1 MMADST
7 TFCIFGVTGDLSH
20 SKLTPALFSLFM
32 KEKLPESFQIL
43 GTGRREWSHERLRS
57 SLEEGVRE
65 ILGDEFERGP
75 WAQFAERIFYQK
87 FDLKEESA
95 YSDFTSAL
103 AKVEPSDTN
112 RLYYL
117 ATPPWLFEDIVNALD
132 DAGCLQET
140 RGWQRVVVEKPFG
153 YDLESARSLNRSM
166 REHLSEAQIY
176 RIDHYL
182 GKETVQN
189 LLVFRFANAMFE
201 PIWNRNYID
210 HVQITVAE
218 KEGVGGRAG
227 YYDGVG
233 ILRDMFQN
241 HLLQL
246 LSLIAMEPPASF
258 DAQAIRDERAKVLA
272 AVRASDQFD
281 LARDTVRGQYEGY
294 KDESEQI
301 AEGSST
307 STYAALKLAIDNWRW
322 QGVPFYLRS
331 GKGLARKSTEIIIQ
345 FKDPPHLMF
354 PLPEDYRY
362 RSNLLS
368 ICIQPDEGFH
378 LRFEAKVPDTVAE
391 MRSVEMDFHYA
402 DSFGEVTIPDAYE
415 RLLLDALGGDMSLFI
430 RSDQIEI
437 SWRIMDPIIQG
448 WEQGA
453 GPPLER
459 YAMGSWGPREADY
472 LLARAGR
479 KWRLI
484 CEHCE

>member
-1 MMADST
+1 M
-7 TFCIFGVTGDLSH
+7 
-20 SKLTPALFSLFM
+20 
-32 KEKLPESFQIL
+32 
-43 GTGRREWSHERLRS
+43 
-57 SLEEGVRE
+57 
-65 ILGDEFERGP
+65 
-75 WAQFAERIFYQK
+75 
-87 FDLKEESA
+87 
-95 YSDFTSAL
+95 
-103 AKVEPSDTN
+103 
-112 RLYYL
+112 
-117 ATPPWLFEDIVNALD
+117 
-132 DAGCLQET
+132 
-140 RGWQRVVVEKPFG
+140 
-153 YDLESARSLNRSM
+153 
-166 REHLSEAQIY
+166 
-176 RIDHYL
+176 
-182 GKETVQN
+182 GKAMVQN
-189 LLVFRFANAMFE
+189 VLVSRFANLMLE
-201 PIWNRNYID
+201 PLWNRNYID